1 MSMIKKQN
9 QDMFK
14 DLSIENFWYP
24 FVAVII
30 DNMNCAFIVCAG
42 DKMKIRKM
50 LTFFAELMWPVY
62 KSTFESKYKFFE
74 YIDCTTLGIL
84 DAYERRFEIEKIQD
98 VFYIVKNNW
107 NKNHKYITSFR

>member
-1 MSMIKKQN
+1 MSMFKTQN

-24 FVAVII
+24 FVATIF
-30 DNMNCAFIVCAG
+30 DNMNCAFIIGAG
-42 DKMKIRKM
+42 DKTKIHKI
-50 LTFFAELMWPVY
+50 LTFLAELLWPLY

-84 DAYERRFEIEKIQD
+84 DA
-98 VFYIVKNNW
+98 
-107 NKNHKYITSFR
+107 S